1 MSEYSSIL
9 ESAIDELTALNK
21 PFSVNQ
27 IVKVSGID
35 QNLLYRTPDLLD
47 RAKQASSE
55 SGFDG
60 AKFRGKIVPKEEMK
74 AMEPEATVTT
84 EEQEAWKFRG
94 KVIPKEVEGMEPEA
108 AVTTEEPEA
117 WKMKQQIN
125 SLQRANAVLERQNKE
140 LKEELEA
147 LRSNPPETQP
157 ISSEVAI
164 EFLHEHR
171 NHWIAEVDR
180 LELEIAGL
188 QQKIEVAKRNAA
200 GYEQILTLH
209 QEVAA

>member
-1 MSEYSSIL
+1 MSEHSSIL
-9 ESAIDELTALNK
+9 ESAIAELTAFKK

-47 RAKQASSE
+47 RAKQASSD

-60 AKFRGKIVPKEEMK
+60 AKFRGKIIPKEETK
-74 AMEPEATVTT
+74 AVEPEATVTT

-94 KVIPKEVEGMEPEA
+94 KIIPKEVKTMEPEA
-108 AVTTEEPEA
+108 TVTTEESEA

-125 SLQRANAVLERQNKE
+125 SLQRANTVLERQNEE
-140 LKEELEA
+140 LKRELEI
-147 LRSNPPETQP
+147 LRSNPAETHP
-157 ISSEVAI
+157 VSSEVAI

-188 QQKIEVAKRNAA
+188 KQKIEVAKRNAA
-200 GYEQILTLH
+200 GYEQILSLH